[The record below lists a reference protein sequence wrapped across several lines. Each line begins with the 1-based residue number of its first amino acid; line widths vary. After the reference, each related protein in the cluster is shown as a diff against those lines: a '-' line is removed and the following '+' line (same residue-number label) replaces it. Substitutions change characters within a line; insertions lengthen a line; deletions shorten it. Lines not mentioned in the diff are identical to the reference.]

1 MYIDNIKNFKGGNI
15 LEITQNIPTMLTINE
30 TAQKTGIAKYRIR
43 KLCES
48 GEIVSLKAGRK
59 WLINCEKFI
68 EFLNTN
74 KSSQPFEESSAIR
87 KIKE

>member
-1 MYIDNIKNFKGGNI
+1 MKFKEVIILKIIDG
-15 LEITQNIPTMLTINE
+15 IPTMLTINE

-43 KLCES
+43 KLCEN
-48 GEIVSLKAGRK
+48 GEIVALKAGRK

-74 KSSQPFEESSAIR
+74 KSLQTCEENLPIR
-87 KIKE
+87 KIEE